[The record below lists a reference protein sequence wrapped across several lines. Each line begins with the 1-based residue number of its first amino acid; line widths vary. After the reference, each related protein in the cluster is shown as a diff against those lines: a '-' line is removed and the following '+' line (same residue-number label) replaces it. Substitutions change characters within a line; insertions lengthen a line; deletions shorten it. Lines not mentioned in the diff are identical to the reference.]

1 MCGIAGILDRDGSPL
16 APDAP
21 ARLRHMA
28 RQLERRGPDEE
39 RTHCEG
45 PLGFVFRRLSIVDLA
60 GGSQP
65 MSNEDGTLRLMVNGE
80 IYNHLELR
88 RRLEGRHSFR
98 SRSDSEVI
106 LHLYEEEGLGFLEH
120 LNGMYALAL
129 WDQRRQRLVLARD
142 RLGVKPL
149 YYHPGKT
156 ELLFASEIKA
166 LLADPHCPR
175 SFDWHAALSHRSL
188 NVLGLP
194 GGRLPSF
201 FEGIE
206 LLPAGHLLVADLR
219 DGAVDVKK
227 YWELP
232 VLTDEEAAADQR
244 SEQQVVEG
252 YRELLQDAV
261 RLQLMGDVELGIFLS
276 GGLDS
281 SAIAALAAPSGRFH
295 TFTVLGQS
303 TYTNGDAK
311 AAHQVAEHF
320 GLPNH
325 QVLFNWHQS
334 AFTHSDWKRL
344 LWLCETPL
352 CNAEQLYKYELHRYA
367 RATRPELKVVLLG
380 QGSDELNGGYS
391 RFWIRHLPEEQQS
404 WTEFVRHFGVLMQR
418 RELVLYGPRYLESLE
433 TRFDPPILRQAVL
446 AALAGRDERG
456 GGPWSSIARRS
467 LLNLDLY
474 NLWHED
480 RTAASNSIEN
490 RVPFLDHR
498 LVEYL
503 ARIPGRL
510 HEAMFWEKRI
520 LRRAM
525 ARHLPESLVQRPK
538 VGFFYGEDERYT
550 RRMMYGLLTADAG
563 ALVEEAFGSPEA
575 VHPVLDRL
583 ALGALL
589 SRIPEDPEYGG
600 VDDLLALTNM
610 GLLERMAR
618 EVPDLKELPEPV
630 EVLPAVAIEDW
641 GAQEASLKLRL
652 AARREM
658 DLDRPLGLAPN
669 VRLVRE
675 AGPGCEKAP
684 LLLAVDDVLTYTLEP
699 SELGSWIDVLERL
712 DGKRSLREVLAEL
725 ELPEAAIR
733 KHLEEALDF
742 EVVELLA

>member
-1 MCGIAGILDRDGSPL
+1 M
-16 APDAP
+16 
-21 ARLRHMA
+21 
-28 RQLERRGPDEE
+28 
-39 RTHCEG
+39 
-45 PLGFVFRRLSIVDLA
+45 GFIFRRLSIVDLA

-65 MSNEDGTLRLMVNGE
+65 MTNEDGTLHLMVNGE

-88 RRLEGRHSFR
+88 RRLEARHSFR

-106 LHLYEEEGLGFLEH
+106 LHLYEEEGLGFLEQ
-120 LNGMYALAL
+120 LNGMYAVAL

-149 YYHPGKT
+149 YYHLGKT

-175 SFDWHAALSHRSL
+175 VFDWHAALSQQSL
-188 NVLGLP
+188 HVSGLRE
-194 GGRLPSF
+194 GRVPSF
-201 FEGIE
+201 FEDIE
-206 LLPAGHLLVADLR
+206 LLPAGHCLVVEVP
-219 DGAVDVKK
+219 DGRIELKK
-227 YWELP
+227 YWDLP
-232 VLTDEEAAADQR
+232 ALSEEESAADQR
-244 SEQQVVEG
+244 SEEQIVEG
-252 YRELLQDAV
+252 YRELLEDSV

-303 TYTNGDAK
+303 TFTNGDAK

-325 QVLFNWHQS
+325 QVLFDWHQS
-334 AFTHSDWKRL
+334 DFTPSDWKRL

-352 CNAEQLYKYELHRYA
+352 CSAEQLYKYQLHRYA
-367 RATRPELKVVLLG
+367 KAMRPELKIMLLG
-380 QGSDELNGGYS
+380 QGSDEFSGGYS

-404 WTEFVRHFGVLMQR
+404 WTAFLQHCSLAVQR
-418 RELVLYGPRYLESLE
+418 SELILRGPRYLDRLE
-433 TRFDPPILRQAVL
+433 NSFDPPIVRQEVL
-446 AALAGRDERG
+446 AALAGYETCRD
-456 GGPWSSIARRS
+456 PWFYLARRA
-467 LLNLDLY
+467 LLSLDLY

-480 RTAASNSIEN
+480 RTAASNSIES

-503 ARIPGRL
+503 VRIPPRH
-510 HEAMFWEKRI
+510 HEALLWEKRI

-525 ARHLPESLVQRPK
+525 APDLPQGLVERRK
-538 VGFFYGEDERYT
+538 VGFFFGEDERYT
-550 RRMMYGLLTADAG
+550 RRMMYRLLMADG
-563 ALVEEAFGSPEA
+563 AALIEEAFGSPDA
-575 VHPVLDRL
+575 VHPVLERL
-583 ALGALL
+583 ALGELL
-589 SRIPEDPEYGG
+589 SKIPEDPEYSR

-618 EVPDLKELPEPV
+618 EVPSLDAWPESL

-641 GAQEASLKLRL
+641 DAREESLKLRL
-652 AARREM
+652 AARRDI
-658 DLDRPLGLAPN
+658 DLDRPLALGPN
-669 VRLVRE
+669 VRLVRQVGADSDE
-675 AGPGCEKAP
+675 AAFY
-684 LLLAVDDVLTYTLEP
+684 LALNDVLTYALNP
-699 SELGSWIDVLERL
+699 AELGNWIGVLERL

-725 ELPEAAIR
+725 DLPEAAIR

-742 EVVELLA
+742 EVVEFQ